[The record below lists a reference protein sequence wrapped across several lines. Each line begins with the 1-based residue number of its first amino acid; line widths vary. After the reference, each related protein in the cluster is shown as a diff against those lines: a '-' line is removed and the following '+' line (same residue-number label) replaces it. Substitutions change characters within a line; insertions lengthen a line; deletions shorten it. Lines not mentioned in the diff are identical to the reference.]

1 MTEQSDQHTRSGRPA
16 GRVPP
21 PPTAA
26 PAAPFA
32 AAPAVWSVEHAA
44 GAPEYDSTAR
54 LSSAAWHDPAFRAD
68 VLRERVE
75 NPYRA
80 VPREPGLDAVRV
92 AEECRRARRVRAAA
106 GALFLSSV
114 AVLSLFNVLASLTA
128 LVLVGALAAAAR
140 RRREGE
146 DASRRRGGC
155 LVLLATAVT
164 VLLLVTV
171 VLPVLLLS
179 ESAFLL
185 GLDPYGSGPT
195 QISDPGG
202 LGDVLPLWAALLI
215 LLGAAVGIGFW
226 VRRRTN
232 AALHAI
238 RMRAEHPRRD
248 SGVGTVPVAFY
259 NDSTPFVGVG
269 EPYASWPVTLKLF
282 PDRGGA
288 EAAEHGAGGA
298 AAAADGRPVSR
309 AAGGAGA
316 AHASA
321 EGVPAGA
328 DAEAG
333 PGNGPGAE
341 DAVPAVAGSALIE
354 RLYDRL
360 RTEVPQLTGTE
371 GMGTSTRREVEVAD
385 CVFLPGRRQD
395 DITRLAPVLIDKQ
408 RWRLREEWVG
418 GFIDAFHE
426 RARHFVEIGVS
437 MWESQVVVTFFV
449 RLTTQGGLLN
459 IEGETLVMPPVSPAH
474 QVPEGPLPVGSDPA
488 EVAQLL
494 WAAFTGVLEDL
505 RVNPAEAVAAV
516 RSRSAALEN
525 RRLYSWARANREFF
539 DYSPTMGVRHRS
551 AAPDLRQLFQ
561 AHDVERVTRAIPEKV
576 LICVRDVLR
585 EAGYDTEQVR
595 RIINN
600 VNNNYGNQVFGTQ
613 NADGMNFGP
622 GSTTVDKGT
631 GTGSGSGRSTV
642 PATGPGAGAGSGG
655 DGSGRK

>member
-16 GRVPP
+16 DRVHPP
-21 PPTAA
+21 ATAA

-54 LSSAAWHDPAFRAD
+54 LSSAAWQDPAFRAD

-80 VPREPGLDAVRV
+80 VPREPGLDAVLV
-92 AEECRRARRVRAAA
+92 AEECRRARRVRATA
-106 GALFLSSV
+106 GALFLGAV

-164 VLLLVTV
+164 VVLLVTV

-185 GLDPYGSGPT
+185 GLDSYDAGPT
-195 QISDPGG
+195 EISDPGG

-215 LLGAAVGIGFW
+215 LLGATVGIGFW

-259 NDSTPFVGVG
+259 NDRTPFVGVG
-269 EPYASWPVTLKLF
+269 EPYASWPLTLKLF

-298 AAAADGRPVSR
+298 
-309 AAGGAGA
+309 GA
-316 AHASA
+316 AHVSA
-321 EGVPAGA
+321 EGVSAGA

-333 PGNGPGAE
+333 PENGPGAE
-341 DAVPAVAGSALIE
+341 NAVPAVAGSALIE

-360 RTEVPQLTGTE
+360 RTEVPRLTGTE

-408 RWRLREEWVG
+408 RWRLREEWVS

-426 RARHFVEIGVS
+426 RARHFVEVGVS

-516 RSRSAALEN
+516 RSRSAAQEN
-525 RRLYSWARANREFF
+525 ARLYSWARANREFF

-600 VNNNYGNQVFGTQ
+600 VNTNYGNQVFGTQ

-622 GSTTVDKGT
+622 GSTTVDKGA
-631 GTGSGSGRSTV
+631 GPGNGSGAPT
-642 PATGPGAGAGSGG
+642 GAGAGSGSG
-655 DGSGRK
+655 RDGSGRK

>member
-1 MTEQSDQHTRSGRPA
+1 MTEQSDQHTRGGRPA
-16 GRVPP
+16 DRVPP

-26 PAAPFA
+26 PA
-32 AAPAVWSVEHAA
+32 VWNVEHAA

-54 LSSAAWHDPAFRAD
+54 LSAAAWQDPAFRAD

-75 NPYRA
+75 NPHRTL
-80 VPREPGLDAVRV
+80 PREPGLDAARV
-92 AEECRRARRVRAAA
+92 TEECRKARDVRATA
-106 GALFLSSV
+106 GALFLGAV
-114 AVLSLFNVLASLTA
+114 VVLSLFNFPASLIA
-128 LVLVGALAAAAR
+128 LVLVGALVAAAR

-164 VLLLVTV
+164 VVLLVTV
-171 VLPVLLLS
+171 LLPVLVLS

-185 GLDPYGSGPT
+185 GLDPYGAGPT
-195 QISDPGG
+195 EISDPGG

-215 LLGAAVGIGFW
+215 LLGATVGIGFW

-232 AALHAI
+232 AALRAI
-238 RMRAEHPRRD
+238 RVRAEHPRRD

-259 NDSTPFVGVG
+259 NDLTPFVGVG

-282 PDRGGA
+282 PARDGA
-288 EAAEHGAGGA
+288 EAAEHNAGGA
-298 AAAADGRPVSR
+298 D
-309 AAGGAGA
+309 A
-316 AHASA
+316 AHAPA
-321 EGVPAGA
+321 EDAPAEDVPAEDVPAEDVPA
-328 DAEAG
+328 DADTG
-333 PGNGPGAE
+333 TGPGAE
-341 DAVPAVAGSALIE
+341 DAAPPLAGSALIE

-360 RTEVPQLTGTE
+360 RTEVPRLTGTE

-395 DITRLAPVLIDKQ
+395 DITRLAPVLIDQ
-408 RWRLREEWVG
+408 QGWRLREEWVS
-418 GFIDAFHE
+418 GFVDAFHE

-459 IEGETLVMPPVSPAH
+459 IEGETLVMPPVSPSY
-474 QVPEGPLPVGSDPA
+474 QVPEGPLPVGPDPA
-488 EVAQLL
+488 EVEQLL
-494 WAAFTGVLEDL
+494 GSAFIGVLDDL
-505 RVNPAEAVAAV
+505 RTNPAEAVAWI
-516 RSRSAALEN
+516 RSRNAAAESRNLHA
-525 RRLYSWARANREFF
+525 WARAHKEFV
-539 DYSPTMGVRHRS
+539 DYSPRMGVRHRA
-551 AAPDLRQLFQ
+551 AAPELSQLFQ
-561 AHDVERVTRAIPEKV
+561 AHDVVRVTRAIPEKV

-600 VNNNYGNQVFGTQ
+600 VNNNHGNQVFGTQ

-622 GSTTVDKGT
+622 GSTTVDKGA
-631 GTGSGSGRSTV
+631 GQGSGSG
-642 PATGPGAGAGSGG
+642 GG
-655 DGSGRK
+655 RDGSGRG